1 MIEVVEA
8 QEHIDR
14 LIEILDEMMQG
25 GLVTLEKVR
34 AVRYAPGKRQQTM
47 AFQNLSSLGLR
58 HGGGDIIADE
68 SFDQAIG
75 SSRVP

>member
-1 MIEVVEA
+1 MSA
-8 QEHIDR
+8 
-14 LIEILDEMMQG
+14 
-25 GLVTLEKVR
+25 K
-34 AVRYAPGKRQQTM
+34 KRQQTM